1 MKVID
6 MILSRAKA
14 KEEKSQLIISTALK
28 VFSEKGYDNAT
39 IADIAKSAKVSMGLP
54 LYYFTNKEELACQAL
69 EISSE
74 QITNSILKEVT
85 GNSPKE
91 IATSFISSF
100 RKNIKIY
107 PDFYPFY
114 FEMWSASRRNK
125 KIKKVFKTA
134 LDNTI
139 ETTKAVLVNA
149 QESGFISIE
158 LRDVESTALSLV
170 SKADGLGLLLV
181 QYPQLIENEN
191 IWKMDKK
198 MWLSV
203 LENRI
208 ED

>member
-1 MKVID
+1 M
-6 MILSRAKA
+6 MMSRSKA
-14 KEEKSQLIISTALK
+14 KEEKSQLIMNTALK

-69 EISSE
+69 EFSSK
-74 QITNSILKEVT
+74 QITHSILKDIT
-85 GNSPKE
+85 GNSQEE
-91 IATSFISSF
+91 IAASFINSF

-125 KIKKVFKTA
+125 KIKKVFRTA

-139 ETTKAVLVNA
+139 NATKVVLINA
-149 QESGFISIE
+149 QEKGLLSIGLE
-158 LRDVESTALSLV
+158 NIESIAISLV
-170 SKADGLGLLLV
+170 SKADGLGLILE

-191 IWKMDKK
+191 LWKSDKK
-198 MWLSV
+198 MWMSV
-203 LENRI
+203 LENQI

>member
-1 MKVID
+1 M
-6 MILSRAKA
+6 MSSRSKA
-14 KEEKSQLIISTALK
+14 KEEKSQLIINTALK
-28 VFSEKGYDNAT
+28 IFSEKGYDNAT

-69 EISSE
+69 EFSSK
-74 QITNSILKEVT
+74 QITHSILKDIS
-85 GNSPKE
+85 GNSPEE
-91 IATSFISSF
+91 IAASFINSF

-125 KIKKVFKTA
+125 KIKKVFRTA

-139 ETTKAVLVNA
+139 NATKVVLINA
-149 QESGFISIE
+149 QEKGLLSIGLE
-158 LRDVESTALSLV
+158 NIESIAISLV
-170 SKADGLGLLLV
+170 SKADGLGLILE

-191 IWKMDKK
+191 LWKSDKK
-198 MWLSV
+198 MWMSV
-203 LENRI
+203 LENQI

>member
-1 MKVID
+1 M
-6 MILSRAKA
+6 SRSKA
-14 KEEKSQLIISTALK
+14 KEEKSQLIINTALK

-69 EISSE
+69 EFSSK
-74 QITNSILKEVT
+74 QITHSILKDIS
-85 GNSPKE
+85 GNSPEE
-91 IATSFISSF
+91 IAASFINSF

-125 KIKKVFKTA
+125 KIKKVFRTA

-139 ETTKAVLVNA
+139 NATKVVLINA
-149 QESGFISIE
+149 QEKGLLSIGLE
-158 LRDVESTALSLV
+158 NIESIAISLV
-170 SKADGLGLLLV
+170 SKADGLGLILE

-191 IWKMDKK
+191 LWKSDKK
-198 MWLSV
+198 MWMSV
-203 LENRI
+203 LENQI

>member
-1 MKVID
+1 M
-6 MILSRAKA
+6 SRSKA
-14 KEEKSQLIISTALK
+14 KEEKSQLIINTALK

-69 EISSE
+69 EFSSK
-74 QITNSILKEVT
+74 QITHSILKDIT
-85 GNSPKE
+85 GNSPEE
-91 IATSFISSF
+91 IAASFINSF

-125 KIKKVFKTA
+125 KIKKVFRTA

-139 ETTKAVLVNA
+139 NATKVVLINA
-149 QESGFISIE
+149 QEKGLLSIGLE
-158 LRDVESTALSLV
+158 NIESIAISLV
-170 SKADGLGLLLV
+170 SKADGLGLLLE

-191 IWKMDKK
+191 LWKSDKK
-198 MWLSV
+198 MWMSV
-203 LENRI
+203 LENQI

>member
-1 MKVID
+1 M
-6 MILSRAKA
+6 MMSRSKA
-14 KEEKSQLIISTALK
+14 KEEKSQLIINTALK

-69 EISSE
+69 EFSSK
-74 QITNSILKEVT
+74 QITHSILKDIA
-85 GNSPKE
+85 GNSPEE
-91 IATSFISSF
+91 IAASFINSF

-139 ETTKAVLVNA
+139 NATKVVLINA
-149 QESGFISIE
+149 QEKGLLSIGLE
-158 LRDVESTALSLV
+158 NIDDIAISLV
-170 SKADGLGLLLV
+170 SKADGLGLLLE

-191 IWKMDKK
+191 LWKRDKK
-198 MWLSV
+198 MWMSV
-203 LENRI
+203 LEDQI

>member
-1 MKVID
+1 M
-6 MILSRAKA
+6 SRSKT
-14 KEEKSQLIISTALK
+14 KEEKSQLIINTALK

-39 IADIAKSAKVSMGLP
+39 IGDIAKSAKVSMGLP

-69 EISSE
+69 EFSSK
-74 QITNSILKEVT
+74 QITHSILKDIS
-85 GNSPKE
+85 GNSPEE
-91 IATSFISSF
+91 IAASFINSF

-125 KIKKVFKTA
+125 KIKKVFRTA

-139 ETTKAVLVNA
+139 NATKVVLINA
-149 QESGFISIE
+149 QEKGLLSIGLE
-158 LRDVESTALSLV
+158 NIESIAISLV
-170 SKADGLGLLLV
+170 SKADGLGLLLE

-191 IWKMDKK
+191 LWKSDKK
-198 MWLSV
+198 MWMSV
-203 LENRI
+203 LENQI

>member
-1 MKVID
+1 M
-6 MILSRAKA
+6 SRSKA
-14 KEEKSQLIISTALK
+14 KEEKSQLIINTALK

-69 EISSE
+69 EFSSK
-74 QITNSILKEVT
+74 QITHSILKDIT
-85 GNSPKE
+85 GNSPEE
-91 IATSFISSF
+91 IAESFINSF

-139 ETTKAVLVNA
+139 NATKVVLINA
-149 QESGFISIE
+149 QEKGLLSIGLE
-158 LRDVESTALSLV
+158 NIDDIAISLV
-170 SKADGLGLLLV
+170 SKADGLGLLLE

-191 IWKMDKK
+191 LWKRDKK
-198 MWLSV
+198 MWISV
-203 LENRI
+203 LENHI
-208 ED
+208 ER

>member
-1 MKVID
+1 M
-6 MILSRAKA
+6 SRSKA
-14 KEEKSQLIISTALK
+14 KEEKSQLIMNTALK

-69 EISSE
+69 EFSSK
-74 QITNSILKEVT
+74 QITHSILKDIT
-85 GNSPKE
+85 GNSQEE
-91 IATSFISSF
+91 IAASFINSF

-125 KIKKVFKTA
+125 KIKKVFRTA

-139 ETTKAVLVNA
+139 NATKVVLINA
-149 QESGFISIE
+149 QEKGLLSIGLE
-158 LRDVESTALSLV
+158 NIDDIAISLV
-170 SKADGLGLLLV
+170 SKADGLGLLLE

-191 IWKMDKK
+191 LWKRDKK
-198 MWLSV
+198 MWMSV
-203 LENRI
+203 LEDQI

>member
-1 MKVID
+1 M
-6 MILSRAKA
+6 SRSKA
-14 KEEKSQLIISTALK
+14 KEEKSQLIINTALK

-69 EISSE
+69 EFSSK
-74 QITNSILKEVT
+74 QITHSILKDIT
-85 GNSPKE
+85 GNSQEE
-91 IATSFISSF
+91 IAASFINSF

-125 KIKKVFKTA
+125 KIKKVFITA

-139 ETTKAVLVNA
+139 NATKIVLINA
-149 QESGFISIE
+149 QEKGLLSIGLE
-158 LRDVESTALSLV
+158 NIESIAISLV
-170 SKADGLGLLLV
+170 SKADGLGLILE

-191 IWKMDKK
+191 LWKSDKK
-198 MWLSV
+198 MWMSV
-203 LENRI
+203 LENQI

>member
-1 MKVID
+1 M
-6 MILSRAKA
+6 SRSKA
-14 KEEKSQLIISTALK
+14 REEKSRLIINTALK

-54 LYYFTNKEELACQAL
+54 LYYFTNKEELACEAL

-74 QITNSILKEVT
+74 QITLSILNDIA
-85 GNSPKE
+85 GNSPEE
-91 IATSFISSF
+91 IATSFINSF
-100 RKNIKIY
+100 RKNMNRY

-139 ETTKAVLVNA
+139 NTTKSILINA
-149 QESGFISIE
+149 QEKGLITVGVE
-158 LRDVESTALSLV
+158 DVESIAVSLV

-181 QYPQLIENEN
+181 QYPELFENEN
-191 IWKMDKK
+191 MWKIDMK
-198 MWLSV
+198 MWLAV
-203 LENRI
+203 LQDRTK
-208 ED
+208 D

>member
-1 MKVID
+1 M
-6 MILSRAKA
+6 SRSKA
-14 KEEKSQLIISTALK
+14 KEEKSQLIINTALK

-39 IADIAKSAKVSMGLP
+39 IGDIAKSAKVSMGLP

-69 EISSE
+69 EFSSK
-74 QITNSILKEVT
+74 QITHSILKDIS
-85 GNSPKE
+85 GNSPEE
-91 IATSFISSF
+91 IAASFINSF

-125 KIKKVFKTA
+125 KIKKVFRTA

-139 ETTKAVLVNA
+139 NATKVVLINA
-149 QESGFISIE
+149 QEKGLLSIGLE
-158 LRDVESTALSLV
+158 NIESIAISLV
-170 SKADGLGLLLV
+170 SKADGLGLILE

-191 IWKMDKK
+191 LWKSDKK
-198 MWLSV
+198 MWMSV
-203 LENRI
+203 LENQI

>member
-1 MKVID
+1 M
-6 MILSRAKA
+6 SRSKA
-14 KEEKSQLIISTALK
+14 KEEKSQLIMNTALK

-69 EISSE
+69 EFSSK
-74 QITNSILKEVT
+74 QITHSILKDIS
-85 GNSPKE
+85 GNSPEE
-91 IATSFISSF
+91 IAASFINSF

-125 KIKKVFKTA
+125 KIKKVFRTA

-139 ETTKAVLVNA
+139 NATKIVLINA
-149 QESGFISIE
+149 QEKGLLSIGLE
-158 LRDVESTALSLV
+158 NIESIAISLV
-170 SKADGLGLLLV
+170 SKADGLGLLLE

-191 IWKMDKK
+191 LWKSDKK
-198 MWLSV
+198 MWMSV
-203 LENRI
+203 LENQI

>member
-1 MKVID
+1 M
-6 MILSRAKA
+6 MMSRSKA
-14 KEEKSQLIISTALK
+14 KEEKSQLIINTALK

-69 EISSE
+69 EFSSK
-74 QITNSILKEVT
+74 QITHSILKDIT
-85 GNSPKE
+85 GNSPEE
-91 IATSFISSF
+91 IAASFINSF

-125 KIKKVFKTA
+125 KIKKVFRTA

-139 ETTKAVLVNA
+139 NATKVILINA
-149 QESGFISIE
+149 QEKGLLSIGLE
-158 LRDVESTALSLV
+158 NIESIAISLV
-170 SKADGLGLLLV
+170 SKADGLGLLLE

-191 IWKMDKK
+191 LWKNDKK
-198 MWLSV
+198 MWMSV
-203 LENRI
+203 LENQI

>member
-1 MKVID
+1 M
-6 MILSRAKA
+6 SRSKA
-14 KEEKSQLIISTALK
+14 KEEKSQLIINTALK

-69 EISSE
+69 EFSSK
-74 QITNSILKEVT
+74 QITHSILKDIT
-85 GNSPKE
+85 GNSQEE
-91 IATSFISSF
+91 IAASFINSF

-125 KIKKVFKTA
+125 KIKKVFRTA

-139 ETTKAVLVNA
+139 NATKVVLINA
-149 QESGFISIE
+149 QEKGLLSIGLE
-158 LRDVESTALSLV
+158 NIESIAISLV
-170 SKADGLGLLLV
+170 SKADGLGLILE

-191 IWKMDKK
+191 LWKSDKK
-198 MWLSV
+198 MWMSV
-203 LENRI
+203 LENQI

>member
-1 MKVID
+1 M
-6 MILSRAKA
+6 SRSKA
-14 KEEKSQLIISTALK
+14 KEEKSQLIINTALK

-69 EISSE
+69 EFSSK
-74 QITNSILKEVT
+74 QITHSILKDIT
-85 GNSPKE
+85 GNSQEE
-91 IATSFISSF
+91 IAASFINSF

-125 KIKKVFKTA
+125 KIKKVFRTA

-139 ETTKAVLVNA
+139 NATKIVLINA
-149 QESGFISIE
+149 QEKGLLSIGLE
-158 LRDVESTALSLV
+158 NIESIAISLV
-170 SKADGLGLLLV
+170 SKADGLGLLLE

-191 IWKMDKK
+191 LWKSDKK
-198 MWLSV
+198 MWMSV
-203 LENRI
+203 LENQI

>member
-1 MKVID
+1 M
-6 MILSRAKA
+6 MSSRSKA
-14 KEEKSQLIISTALK
+14 KEEKSQLIINTALK
-28 VFSEKGYDNAT
+28 IFSEKGYDNAT

-69 EISSE
+69 EFSSK
-74 QITNSILKEVT
+74 QITHSILKDIT
-85 GNSPKE
+85 GNSQEE
-91 IATSFISSF
+91 IAASFINSF

-125 KIKKVFKTA
+125 KIKKVFRTA

-139 ETTKAVLVNA
+139 NATKVVLINA
-149 QESGFISIE
+149 QEKGLLSIGLE
-158 LRDVESTALSLV
+158 NIESIAISLV
-170 SKADGLGLLLV
+170 SKADGLGLILE

-191 IWKMDKK
+191 LWKSDKK
-198 MWLSV
+198 MWISV
-203 LENRI
+203 LENQI

>member
-1 MKVID
+1 M
-6 MILSRAKA
+6 SRSKA
-14 KEEKSQLIISTALK
+14 KEEKSQLIINTALK

-69 EISSE
+69 EFSSK
-74 QITNSILKEVT
+74 QITHSILKDIS
-85 GNSPKE
+85 GNSPEE
-91 IATSFISSF
+91 IAASFINSF

-125 KIKKVFKTA
+125 KIKKVFRTA

-139 ETTKAVLVNA
+139 NATKVVLINA
-149 QESGFISIE
+149 QEKGLLSIGLE
-158 LRDVESTALSLV
+158 NIESIAISLV
-170 SKADGLGLLLV
+170 SKADGLGLLLE

-191 IWKMDKK
+191 LWKSDKK
-198 MWLSV
+198 MWMSV
-203 LENRI
+203 LENQI

>member
-1 MKVID
+1 M
-6 MILSRAKA
+6 SRSKA
-14 KEEKSQLIISTALK
+14 REEKSRLIINTALK

-54 LYYFTNKEELACQAL
+54 LYYFTNKEELACEAL

-74 QITNSILKEVT
+74 QITLSILNDIA
-85 GNSPKE
+85 GNSPEE
-91 IATSFISSF
+91 IATSFINSF
-100 RKNIKIY
+100 RKNMNRY

-139 ETTKAVLVNA
+139 NTTKSVLINA
-149 QESGFISIE
+149 QEKGLITVGVE
-158 LRDVESTALSLV
+158 DVESIAVSLV

-181 QYPQLIENEN
+181 QYPELFENEN
-191 IWKMDKK
+191 MWKIDMK

-203 LENRI
+203 LQDRTK
-208 ED
+208 D

>member
-1 MKVID
+1 M
-6 MILSRAKA
+6 SRSKA
-14 KEEKSQLIISTALK
+14 REEKSRLIINTALK

-54 LYYFTNKEELACQAL
+54 LYYFTNKEELACEAL

-74 QITNSILKEVT
+74 QITLSILNDIA
-85 GNSPKE
+85 GNSPEE
-91 IATSFISSF
+91 IATSFINSF
-100 RKNIKIY
+100 RKNMNRY

-139 ETTKAVLVNA
+139 NTTKSILINA
-149 QESGFISIE
+149 QEKGLITVRVE
-158 LRDVESTALSLV
+158 DVESIAVSLV

-181 QYPQLIENEN
+181 QYPELFENEN
-191 IWKMDKK
+191 MWKIDMK

-203 LENRI
+203 LQDRTK
-208 ED
+208 D

>member
-1 MKVID
+1 MIVILR
-6 MILSRAKA
+6 MSRVKA
-14 KEEKSQLIISTALK
+14 KEEKSRLIINTALK

-39 IADIAKSAKVSMGLP
+39 IADIAESAKVSMGLP
-54 LYYFTNKEELACQAL
+54 LYYFSNKEELACQAL
-69 EISSE
+69 KISSE
-74 QITNSILKEVT
+74 QITKSILDEIT
-85 GNSPKE
+85 GSSSEE
-91 IATSFISSF
+91 IATSFINSF
-100 RKNIKIY
+100 RKNLKIY

-125 KIKKVFKTA
+125 KINKVFKTS

-139 ETTKAVLVNA
+139 YTTKAVLVNA
-149 QESGFISIE
+149 QKKGSISIGLE
-158 LRDVESTALSLV
+158 DVENIAISLV

-181 QYPQLIENEN
+181 QYPELIENEN

-208 ED
+208 KE

>member
-1 MKVID
+1 M
-6 MILSRAKA
+6 MMSRTKA
-14 KEEKSQLIISTALK
+14 KEEKSQLIINTALK

-69 EISSE
+69 EFSSK
-74 QITNSILKEVT
+74 QITHSILKDIT
-85 GNSPKE
+85 GNSQEE
-91 IATSFISSF
+91 IAASFINSF

-125 KIKKVFKTA
+125 KIKKVFRTA

-139 ETTKAVLVNA
+139 NATKVVLINA
-149 QESGFISIE
+149 QEKGLLSIGLE
-158 LRDVESTALSLV
+158 NIESIAISLV
-170 SKADGLGLLLV
+170 SKADGLGLILE

-191 IWKMDKK
+191 LWKSDKK
-198 MWLSV
+198 MWMSV
-203 LENRI
+203 LENQI

>member
-1 MKVID
+1 M
-6 MILSRAKA
+6 MMSRSKA
-14 KEEKSQLIISTALK
+14 KEEKSQLIINTALK

-69 EISSE
+69 EFSSK
-74 QITNSILKEVT
+74 QITHSILKDIT
-85 GNSPKE
+85 GNSQEE
-91 IATSFISSF
+91 IAASFINSF

-125 KIKKVFKTA
+125 KIKKVFRTA

-139 ETTKAVLVNA
+139 NATKVVLINA
-149 QESGFISIE
+149 QEKGLLSIGLE
-158 LRDVESTALSLV
+158 NIESIAISLV
-170 SKADGLGLLLV
+170 SKADGLGLLLE

-191 IWKMDKK
+191 LWKSDKK
-198 MWLSV
+198 MWMSV
-203 LENRI
+203 LENQI

>member
-1 MKVID
+1 M
-6 MILSRAKA
+6 SRSKA
-14 KEEKSQLIISTALK
+14 KEEKSQLIINTALK

-69 EISSE
+69 EFSSK
-74 QITNSILKEVT
+74 QITHSILKDIT
-85 GNSPKE
+85 GNSQEE
-91 IATSFISSF
+91 IAASFINSF

-114 FEMWSASRRNK
+114 FEMWSASRSNK
-125 KIKKVFKTA
+125 KIKKVFRTA

-139 ETTKAVLVNA
+139 NATKVVLINA
-149 QESGFISIE
+149 QEKGLLSIGLE
-158 LRDVESTALSLV
+158 NIESIAISLV
-170 SKADGLGLLLV
+170 SKADGLGLILE

-191 IWKMDKK
+191 LWKSDKK
-198 MWLSV
+198 MWMSV
-203 LENRI
+203 LENQI

>member
-1 MKVID
+1 M
-6 MILSRAKA
+6 MMSRSKA
-14 KEEKSQLIISTALK
+14 KEEKSQLIINTALK

-69 EISSE
+69 EFSSK
-74 QITNSILKEVT
+74 QITHSILKDIS
-85 GNSPKE
+85 GNSPEE
-91 IATSFISSF
+91 IAASFINSF

-125 KIKKVFKTA
+125 KIKKVFRTA

-139 ETTKAVLVNA
+139 NATKVVLINA
-149 QESGFISIE
+149 QEKGLLSIGLE
-158 LRDVESTALSLV
+158 NIESIAISLV
-170 SKADGLGLLLV
+170 SKADGLGLILE

-191 IWKMDKK
+191 LWKSDKK
-198 MWLSV
+198 MWMSV
-203 LENRI
+203 LENQI

>member
-1 MKVID
+1 M
-6 MILSRAKA
+6 MMSRSKA
-14 KEEKSQLIISTALK
+14 KEEKSQLIINTALK

-69 EISSE
+69 EFSSK
-74 QITNSILKEVT
+74 QITHSILKDIS
-85 GNSPKE
+85 GNSPEE
-91 IATSFISSF
+91 IAASFINSF

-125 KIKKVFKTA
+125 KIKKVFRTA

-139 ETTKAVLVNA
+139 NATKIVLINA
-149 QESGFISIE
+149 QEKGLLSIGLE
-158 LRDVESTALSLV
+158 NIESIAISLV
-170 SKADGLGLLLV
+170 SKADGLGLLLE

-191 IWKMDKK
+191 LWKSDKK
-198 MWLSV
+198 MWMSV
-203 LENRI
+203 LENQI

>member
-1 MKVID
+1 M
-6 MILSRAKA
+6 MMSRSKA
-14 KEEKSQLIISTALK
+14 KEEKSQLIINTALK

-39 IADIAKSAKVSMGLP
+39 IGDIAKSAKVSMGLP

-69 EISSE
+69 EFSSK
-74 QITNSILKEVT
+74 QITHSILKDIT
-85 GNSPKE
+85 GNSQEE
-91 IATSFISSF
+91 IAASFINSF

-125 KIKKVFKTA
+125 KIKKVFRTA

-139 ETTKAVLVNA
+139 NATKIVLINA
-149 QESGFISIE
+149 QEKGLLSIGLE
-158 LRDVESTALSLV
+158 NIESIAISLV
-170 SKADGLGLLLV
+170 SKADGLGLILE

-191 IWKMDKK
+191 LWKSDKK
-198 MWLSV
+198 MWMSV
-203 LENRI
+203 LENQI